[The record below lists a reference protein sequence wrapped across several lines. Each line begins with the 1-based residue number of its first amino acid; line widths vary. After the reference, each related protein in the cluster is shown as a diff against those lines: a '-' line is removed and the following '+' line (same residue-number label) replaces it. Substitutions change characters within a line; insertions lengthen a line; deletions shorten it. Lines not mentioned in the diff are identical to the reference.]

1 MILHFAAGCLP
12 IYINANL
19 TRSIKDIFQ
28 NYDKKT
34 VNFLFLFS
42 IYKYL

>member
-1 MILHFAAGCLP
+1 MILHFAVGCLP
-12 IYINANL
+12 ININANL
-19 TRSIKDIFQ
+19 TQSIKHIVQ
-28 NYDKKT
+28 NYDQKT